1 MRIRIN
7 REPASDGERPSV
19 RMTFA
24 DTGCGMPED
33 VVSRVFEP
41 FFTTREKGTGLGL
54 SVAARIVEGH
64 GGRIT
69 VTSEQ
74 GVGSTFGLDL
84 PCEAG
89 RVCDGVGGN
98 DGS

>member
-1 MRIRIN
+1 
-7 REPASDGERPSV
+7 
-19 RMTFA
+19 
-24 DTGCGMPED
+24 
-33 VVSRVFEP
+33 VFEP

-64 GGRIT
+64 GGKIA

-74 GVGSTFGLDL
+74 SVGSTFELHL
-84 PCEAG
+84 PCETP
-89 RVCDGVGGN
+89 RVCDGVGAN